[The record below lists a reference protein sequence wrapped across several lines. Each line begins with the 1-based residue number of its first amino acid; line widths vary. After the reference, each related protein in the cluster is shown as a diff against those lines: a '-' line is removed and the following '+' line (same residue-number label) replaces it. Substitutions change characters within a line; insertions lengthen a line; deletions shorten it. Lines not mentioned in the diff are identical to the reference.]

1 MQGDEALIEGIGV
14 RGGVGLEGSALMRV
28 LILVIRAGVWL
39 SGGLCARIGVCATG
53 GVHSLFIVCAVQ
65 AKIPLLD
72 RYAKR
77 EEFHF
82 DNIHPLQ

>member
-1 MQGDEALIEGIGV
+1 M
-14 RGGVGLEGSALMRV
+14 GLEGSALMRV
-28 LILVIRAGVWL
+28 FILVIRAGVWR
-39 SGGLCARIGVCATG
+39 SGVLCALTGVCATG

-65 AKIPLLD
+65 AKIPLSD

-77 EEFHF
+77 EEFHL